1 MKILIVD
8 DGPTNLKLLRLQLE
22 ADGHEVLE
30 AVNGIEALKI
40 LEHETVDGIV
50 SDILMPRM
58 DGYLLSLEVRKDKRF
73 SHIPLVLYTSTYN
86 SPTDRVLARN
96 AGADAY
102 ISKPAPTDVIIAALQ
117 AAAGKPR
124 SAVTSSAPQDIESPI
139 LRQYSETL
147 VRKLEDKS
155 DELERAYQE
164 LEQTEARL
172 SGLIESALDAIV
184 AFDEQQKILLFNA
197 AAETMF
203 GYKRATALQS
213 PLSEFLPLPFCQTLA
228 GEPDSGQT
236 GPHLLRALRRDGSE
250 FTIEATVSSL
260 DSSQGRIYTMFIRD
274 ITERERVGR
283 ALHESEE
290 RFRSLIEASQ
300 DWIWEVDREG
310 RLLYTNNAVQ
320 HVLGY
325 SADELLGHNV
335 ATLIHPED
343 RASVAEHMASFLEHP
358 RPWQRQPLRWRH
370 RDGGV
375 RILEST
381 ANPVLDIDGRAI
393 GYRGANHDD
402 TERLAQEARIS
413 RLVHIHAVLSAI
425 GNIVV
430 RASDRSGLLH
440 NACRVAVDHGG
451 FKAAC
456 IGEGTVLDTLR
467 VAASHGDAAIL
478 RSVAPDE
485 PMPVNAPGRY
495 HRHPGIEAFREKHKI
510 VIGDFA
516 VADVPA
522 ELRQEMKRAGVMS
535 EVALPLGTEPWG
547 VLTLFSESARDY
559 DEEEIGL
566 LEQLAE
572 EIDHAADFIAKSER
586 LEYLAYHNS
595 VTGLPNRSAF
605 REHVQS
611 MLACGPII
619 VCVLNIRRFAYINDS
634 RGRAFGDH
642 CLEQIGIR
650 LRRIFATFGF
660 VAHPEGSTFLLA
672 YPITDRL
679 AAEIERLHAQLR
691 RFENQAFTIDGEE
704 IYINP
709 QSGVAIAP
717 QHGDNGEI
725 LERNGMSALAEAERR
740 DELLYVFSENLQGRA
755 TRRLKLE
762 HDLRH
767 ALDQGEFELFYQPK
781 FFTVGNRLLGAE
793 ALLRWRR
800 SGELIQPA
808 EFISVL
814 EETGLIVPV
823 GQYVL
828 RDALAH
834 VMDWRARY
842 QPGLRIAVNVSA
854 RELRY
859 SGFIDQYS
867 AILEPYRADQG
878 IDIEITESL
887 LMDDIDHNIPLLE
900 KLRELGCHI
909 SIDDFGTGYS
919 SLNYLT
925 RLPADEIKIDQ
936 SFIATLTQSPE
947 TMGMITNII
956 NLAHSLSLRVV
967 AEGVENE
974 EQAKLLHL
982 LRCDVLQGYFLG
994 RPMPADVFEEVL
1006 ANLSAPP
1013 AIGNP

>member
-8 DGPTNLKLLRLQLE
+8 DQAANLKLLRFQLE
-22 ADGHEVLE
+22 AEGHEVLD

-40 LEHETVDGIV
+40 LELEAVDGVV

-58 DGYLLSLEVRKDKRF
+58 DGYLLCLEVRKDKRF
-73 SHIPLVLYTSTYN
+73 SHLPLVLYTSTYN
-86 SPTDRVLARN
+86 SPTDRELARN

-117 AAAGKPR
+117 AAARAPR
-124 SAVTSSAPQDIESPI
+124 SPATSSAPGEIESPI

-155 DELERAYQE
+155 TELERACQG
-164 LEQTEARL
+164 LAQTEARL
-172 SGLIESALDAIV
+172 SGLIESALDAII
-184 AFDEQQKILLFNA
+184 AFDEQQKIVLFNA
-197 AAETMF
+197 AAEAMF
-203 GYKRATALQS
+203 GCERATTLHS
-213 PLSEFLPLPFCQTLA
+213 PLSNFFPSPLCQALI
-228 GEPDSGQT
+228 GSPDTGQT
-236 GPHLLRALRRDGSE
+236 GPRLLRALRRDGSE
-250 FTIEATVSSL
+250 FTIEASISSL
-260 DSSQGRIYTMFIRD
+260 DSSQGRLYTMFIRD
-274 ITERERVGR
+274 ITERDRIGR

-290 RFRSLIEASQ
+290 RFRSIIEASQ

-310 RLLYTNNAVQ
+310 RLIYTNNAVQ
-320 HVLGY
+320 HILGY
-325 SADELLGHNV
+325 SANELLGHNV
-335 ATLIHPED
+335 MTLIHPED
-343 RASVAEHMASFLEHP
+343 RTSVIERIPSFLEHP
-358 RPWQRQPLRWRH
+358 RPWRRQPLRWRH
-370 RDGGV
+370 RNGGV
-375 RILEST
+375 HVLHST
-381 ANPVLDIDGRAI
+381 ANPVLDIDGRVI

-430 RASDRSGLLH
+430 RASDRNELLH
-440 NACRVAVDHGG
+440 NACRVAVDQGG
-451 FKAAC
+451 FRAAC
-456 IGEGTVLDTLR
+456 IGEGTAVDTLR
-467 VAASHGDAAIL
+467 VAASYGDAAIL
-478 RSVAPDE
+478 HAVAPEE
-485 PMPVNAPGRY
+485 PMHVNAPGRY
-495 HRHPGIEAFREKHKI
+495 YPHPGIRAFREKHKI
-510 VIGDFA
+510 VIRDFTA
-516 VADVPA
+516 ADVPV
-522 ELRQEMKRAGVMS
+522 ELREEMKLAGVMS
-535 EVALPLGTEPWG
+535 EVALPLGAEPWG
-547 VLTLFSESARDY
+547 ILTLFSESARDY

-566 LEQLAE
+566 LERLAE
-572 EIDHAADFIAKSER
+572 EIDHAGDFIAKSER
-586 LEYLAYHNS
+586 LEYLAYHNP

-611 MLACGPII
+611 MLACGPVI
-619 VCVLNIRRFAYINDS
+619 VCVLDVRRFAYINDS

-642 CLEQIGIR
+642 CLEQIGVR
-650 LRRIFATFGF
+650 LRRIFAASGF
-660 VAHPEGSTFLLA
+660 VAHPEGCTFLLA

-679 AAEIERLHAQLR
+679 SAEIERLHAQLR

-709 QSGVAIAP
+709 QGGVAIAP

-767 ALDQGEFELFYQPK
+767 ALDQGEFELYYQPK
-781 FFTVGNRLLGAE
+781 FLTVGNRLLGAE

-800 SGELIQPA
+800 PGGLIQPA

-834 VMDWRARY
+834 AVDWRARY
-842 QPGLRIAVNVSA
+842 QPSLRIAVNVSA
-854 RELRY
+854 RELRD
-859 SGFIDQYS
+859 SGFLDRYR
-867 AILEPYRADQG
+867 AILEPHRADQG

-887 LMDDIDHNIPLLE
+887 LMDDIDRNIPLLE

-936 SFIATLTQSPE
+936 SFVATLTQSPE
-947 TMGMITNII
+947 TLGLITNII

-967 AEGVENE
+967 AEGVETE

-982 LRCDVLQGYFLG
+982 LRCDVVQGYFLG

-1006 ANLSAPP
+1006 ANLSA
-1013 AIGNP
+1013 

>member
-22 ADGHEVLE
+22 EDGHEVLE

-40 LEHETVDGIV
+40 LEREPVDGVV

-58 DGYLLSLEVRKDKRF
+58 DGYLLSIEVRKDKRF
-73 SHIPLVLYTSTYN
+73 SHLPLVLYTSTYN
-86 SPTDRVLARN
+86 SPTDRELARN

-117 AAAGKPR
+117 AAIDMPR
-124 SAVTSSAPQDIESPI
+124 NAATSSAPGEIESPI

-155 DELERAYQE
+155 TELERACE
-164 LEQTEARL
+164 GLAQTEARL
-172 SGLIESALDAIV
+172 SGLIESALDAII
-184 AFDEQQKILLFNA
+184 AFDEQQKIMLFNA

-203 GYKRATALQS
+203 GCERATALHS
-213 PLSEFLPLPFCQTLA
+213 PLGEFFPPPLCDALI
-228 GEPDSGQT
+228 GEPDPGQSG
-236 GPHLLRALRRDGSE
+236 PRLLHARRRDGSE
-250 FTIEATVSSL
+250 FTIEASISSQ
-260 DSSQGRIYTMFIRD
+260 DSSQGRLYTMFIRD
-274 ITERERVGR
+274 ITERDRIER

-290 RFRSLIEASQ
+290 RFRSIIEASQ

-310 RLLYTNNAVQ
+310 RLIYTNNAVQ
-320 HVLGY
+320 HMLGY

-335 ATLIHPED
+335 AMLIHPED
-343 RASVAEHMASFLEHP
+343 RASVVERIPSFLEHP
-358 RPWQRQPLRWRH
+358 RPWRRQPLRWRH

-375 RILEST
+375 HILEST
-381 ANPVLDIDGRAI
+381 ANPVLDVDGRVI

-402 TERLAQEARIS
+402 TERIAQEARIS

-440 NACRVAVDHGG
+440 NACRVAVDQGG

-456 IGEGTVLDTLR
+456 IGEGTAAGTLR
-467 VAASHGDAAIL
+467 VAGSYGDAAIL
-478 RSVAPDE
+478 QSVAPDD

-495 HRHPGIEAFREKHKI
+495 HQHPGIRAFREKHKI
-510 VIGDFA
+510 VICDFA

-522 ELRQEMKRAGVMS
+522 ELREEMKRAGVMS
-535 EVALPLGTEPWG
+535 EVALPLGGAEPWG
-547 VLTLFSESARDY
+547 VLTLFSESVRDY
-559 DEEEIGL
+559 DDEEIGL
-566 LEQLAE
+566 LERLAE
-572 EIDHAADFIAKSER
+572 EIDHAGDFIAKSER
-586 LEYLAYHNS
+586 LEYLAYHNP

-611 MLACGPII
+611 MLACGPVI
-619 VCVLNIRRFAYINDS
+619 VCVLDIRRFAYINDS

-642 CLEQIGIR
+642 CLEQVGIR
-650 LRRIFATFGF
+650 LRRIFAATGF
-660 VAHPEGSTFLLA
+660 VAHPEGCTFLLA

-679 AAEIERLHAQLR
+679 SAEIERLHAQLR
-691 RFENQAFTIDGEE
+691 RFENQAFTIYGEE

-709 QSGVAIAP
+709 QGGVAIAP

-781 FFTVGNRLLGAE
+781 FLAIDNRLLGAE

-800 SGELIQPA
+800 PGEMVQPA

-834 VMDWRARY
+834 VVDWRARY

-859 SGFIDQYS
+859 SGFLDQYR
-867 AILEPYRADQG
+867 AILEPHRADQG

-887 LMDDIDHNIPLLE
+887 LMDDIEHNVPLLE

-936 SFIATLTQSPE
+936 SFVATLTQSPE

-967 AEGVENE
+967 AEGVETE
-974 EQAKLLHL
+974 EQAKLLRL
-982 LRCDVLQGYFLG
+982 LRCDILQGYFLG

-1006 ANLSAPP
+1006 ANLSA
-1013 AIGNP
+1013 